1 MNWKYVLAVLLLLT
15 VPVQGAEI
23 YGKIYRWDTLDIVE
37 GAVVEIEDGITQ
49 RMVSENGSY
58 SFTVPPG
65 EYTLRAVCGE
75 LAAVENVTVKNTTR
89 FDLILFPN
97 LSIVEPVPEFPE
109 VPEEPPYYLA
119 VAGVAGAIVLLLY
132 LLKRK
137 EQIAE
142 QAVDVLPQPQQ
153 TPQDLPDDLIEVLEI
168 LRNAGGR
175 MTQKELRKRLGYSEA
190 KMSLII
196 ADLERR
202 GLVEKVK
209 KGRGNIIFLR

>member
-1 MNWKYVLAVLLLLT
+1 MNWKYVLVILLLLT
-15 VPVQGAEI
+15 IPAQGAEI
-23 YGKIYRWDTLDIVE
+23 YGKIYRWDTLDIVK

-65 EYTLRAVCGE
+65 EYTIKAVYGE
-75 LAAVENVTVKNTTR
+75 FATVENVTVKNTTR

-97 LSIVEPVPEFPE
+97 LNIVESEVPEFPE
-109 VPEEPPYYLA
+109 VPGEEPPYYLA
-119 VAGVAGAIVLLLY
+119 VAGVAGAVVLLLY
-132 LLKRK
+132 LLKRR
-137 EQIAE
+137 EREIVEASL
-142 QAVDVLPQPQQ
+142 ASQQ
-153 TPQDLPDDLIEVLEI
+153 EDLPDDLIEVLEI
-168 LRNAGGR
+168 LQKAGGR
-175 MTQKELRKRLGYSEA
+175 MTQKELRKKLGYSEA

-202 GLVEKVK
+202 GFVEKIK